1 MEEWKSI
8 INYPNYEISN
18 MGNCRN
24 ISTNKNLKY
33 FIDHKG
39 YKRYNLSVRDE
50 TRIRKNIPIHRL
62 VAIHFIPNSE
72 NKTEVDH
79 IDNDKLN
86 NSISNLR
93 WVTTSENS
101 RNRNS
106 KKNTTSTYVG
116 VNYCKTENKWRY
128 EITVNGKKHMK
139 RFDNEKEAAIKRDE
153 YILDNE
159 LEYFKLNF
167 VHI

>member
-24 ISTNKNLKY
+24 ILTNNNLKY
-33 FIDHKG
+33 SINRCG
-39 YKRYNLSVRDE
+39 YKKYHIYDE
-50 TRIRKNIPIHRL
+50 NEIRKSLSLHRL
-62 VAIHFIPNSE
+62 LAIHFIPNPE
-72 NKTEVDH
+72 NKKYVDH
-79 IDNDKLN
+79 SDNNKLN

-93 WVTTSENS
+93 WVTRNENS

-106 KKNTTSTYVG
+106 NKNTSSSYVG
-116 VNYCKTENKWRY
+116 IHHSKTENKWKY
-128 EITVNGKKHMK
+128 SVNVNGKIHMK
-139 RFDNEKEAAIKRDE
+139 RFDTEKEAAIKRDE
-153 YILDNE
+153 FILNNE